1 MGPASRLSAPVPD
14 FTFAPMQRGGP
25 RRIGGGAPSPVD
37 PARRRSEGAPR
48 PYSSLRILSSTTS
61 RCVSRLSYL
70 GSQRTTSQQN
80 VCHVLPSHAVLP
92 APLMAPPLL
101 RDTGGHIQNDP
112 ILDSGYNRS
121 VASLRSADG
130 LLQMRPGIP

>member
-1 MGPASRLSAPVPD
+1 MGPAARLSAPVPD
-14 FTFAPMQRGGP
+14 FFIFAPMRRGGP
-25 RRIGGGAPSPVD
+25 RSRP
-37 PARRRSEGAPR
+37 RRSCAPLSHRRLPPTR

-70 GSQRTTSQQN
+70 GSQRTTSQKN
-80 VCHVLPSHAVLP
+80 VCHVLPSHAALP
-92 APLMAPPLL
+92 APPMAPPLL
-101 RDTGGHIQNDP
+101 RDTGGHIQNGP
-112 ILDSGYNRS
+112 ILDSGYRWS